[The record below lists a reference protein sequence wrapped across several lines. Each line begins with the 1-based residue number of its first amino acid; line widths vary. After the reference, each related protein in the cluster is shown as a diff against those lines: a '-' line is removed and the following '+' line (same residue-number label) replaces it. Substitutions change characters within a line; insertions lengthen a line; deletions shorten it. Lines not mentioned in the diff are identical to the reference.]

1 MLRYAYTFWLWFKN
15 VFIDGIVLFSDGVT
29 DVLDEEEIFS
39 IIKSNDKEK
48 ILDAIIDKAVYGEKE
63 FVIPEYL
70 KSKYKYLFTP
80 FSGKDNTSGVIYIK

>member
-1 MLRYAYTFWLWFKN
+1 M
-15 VFIDGIVLFSDGVT
+15 IIVGLLLVA
-29 DVLDEEEIFS
+29 LPIYR

-48 ILDAIIDKAVYGEKE
+48 ILDAIVDKAVYGEKD

-80 FSGKDNTSGVIYIK
+80 FNGKDNASGVIYVK

>member
-1 MLRYAYTFWLWFKN
+1 
-15 VFIDGIVLFSDGVT
+15 
-29 DVLDEEEIFS
+29 
-39 IIKSNDKEK
+39 
-48 ILDAIIDKAVYGEKE
+48 LDAIIDKAVYGEKE

>member
-1 MLRYAYTFWLWFKN
+1 M
-15 VFIDGIVLFSDGVT
+15 FSDGVT

-70 KSKYKYLFTP
+70 KEKYKYLFTP
-80 FSGKDNTSGVIYIK
+80 FNGKDNTSGVVYIK